1 MINIRN
7 KNSLIVTS
15 LEQTE
20 VVNKN
25 SKNLNQTKRMFL
37 ARVRKRAL
45 SGALSDVMSSDMFE
59 LLMKI
64 GGK

>member
-7 KNSLIVTS
+7 KNSLIVTR

-64 GGK
+64 VGK

>member
-45 SGALSDVMSSDMFE
+45 SGKNQACWEVVLE
-59 LLMKI
+59 
-64 GGK
+64 

>member
-1 MINIRN
+1 MFPDARLYLTKN
-7 KNSLIVTS
+7 KQN
-15 LEQTE
+15 E
-20 VVNKN
+20 VVNEN
-25 SKNLNQTKRMFL
+25 SKNLNQTKLIFQ